1 MSNSNKLHE
10 LSFDEIHHAL
20 ASIEIPSCPV
30 LVTQVMSEAQKD
42 APDLAIVAKLI
53 SADIGMSAFT
63 LKLANSPFF
72 RRGEATNSVIQAIAR
87 LGTRNIV
94 CVVVAAALRN
104 SMSGGLPPEF
114 LEKFWNRVSN
124 IATTAGSI
132 ARKLRGISSDS
143 AYTYALFH
151 DAAIP
156 VMMKRFSDYSS
167 TLDEALRKNLP
178 LSELESSR
186 YRCTHAVVGGMLANS
201 WLLPKNIVKAIRHH
215 HDADIYNIE
224 LNIVTDDERTLI
236 AIVHIAERLAAEML
250 GETEMEP
257 SILFDHACSYL
268 GLHEDDLNDLK
279 DDLSEI
285 IQ

>member
-1 MSNSNKLHE
+1 MNTSNNLHE
-10 LSFDEIHHAL
+10 LSFDEIHQAL

-63 LKLANSPFF
+63 IKLANSPFF

-94 CVVVAAALRN
+94 CVVVAAALRT

-178 LSELESSR
+178 LSELESVR

-215 HDADIYNIE
+215 HDEDIYRIE
-224 LNIVTDDERTLI
+224 LSIVTDEERALI
-236 AIVHIAERLAAEML
+236 AIVHIAERLTAEIL
-250 GETEMEP
+250 GEAEMEP
-257 SILFDHACSYL
+257 GNLFEQACTYL
-268 GLHEDDLNDLK
+268 GLHEDDLHDLK